1 MSDIIE
7 IRNLSFR
14 YPNKLV
20 FENLNL
26 NIRDGE
32 WLAIVGPNGSGK
44 STLIRIL
51 VGLLEAD
58 GKIIIDNL
66 NMIKENLIGIR
77 KKIGLVFE
85 NTDDSFV
92 GETVADDI
100 AFALENLAYSPKQMK
115 EVIDDIAAK
124 LKIENILEKDPKL
137 LSGGEKQK
145 VALAAALVTNPK
157 ILIIDDALEMVDYD
171 SKKEIL
177 SIIND
182 LHKEKKITIITV
194 THNLEETYNADR
206 MMVVNNGKILIDGP
220 VKDVLL
226 EDKIFNRI
234 GIEVPFMIDLSI
246 KLKLYG
252 ILDCVIIDMDE
263 MVNALWK

>member
-1 MSDIIE
+1 MSDIIK
-7 IRNLSFR
+7 ISNLSFR

-20 FENLNL
+20 FENLDL
-26 NIRDGE
+26 NVRDGE
-32 WLAIVGPNGSGK
+32 WLTIVGPNGSGK

-66 NMIKENLIGIR
+66 DMNKDNLIGIR

-100 AFALENLAYSPKQMK
+100 AFALENLAYSPIQMK
-115 EVIDDIAAK
+115 EIIDDIASK
-124 LKIENILEKDPKL
+124 LKIEHLLEKDPKL

-145 VALAAALVTNPK
+145 VALAAALVTNPR

-177 SIIND
+177 SIIKE
-182 LHKEKKITIITV
+182 LHKDKKITIITV
-194 THNLEETYNADR
+194 THSLEETYEADR
-206 MMVVNNGKILIDGP
+206 MLVINNGKILIDGP

-252 ILDCVIIDMDE
+252 ILDRVITDMDE
-263 MVNALWK
+263 MVNTLWK